1 MPHLEQDSVCRLY
14 GIKNCDTMKKAIA
27 WLNDHGIEYT
37 FIDYKKTGVVAS
49 RLPHWNQAVGWA
61 ALINRRGLT
70 WRKLPQEARDPLDES
85 RARDLMETHPTLIR
99 RPVLER
105 GTEVLVGFDADQY
118 KAVLA

>member
-1 MPHLEQDSVCRLY
+1 MSDLEQDSACRLY

-27 WLNDHGIEYT
+27 WLNDHGIEHT
-37 FIDYKKTGVVAS
+37 FIDYKKSGVVAS
-49 RLPHWNQAVGWA
+49 RLSHWSQAVGWD

-70 WRKLPQEARDPLDES
+70 WRKLPQETRDPLDER
-85 RARDLMETHPTLIR
+85 RARELMETHPTLIR

-105 GTEVLVGFDADQY
+105 GNTVLVGFDTDQY